1 MQEVLEFAK
10 SIGGVGAILAFVLY
24 GVYLAFKPL
33 VDDHRELVRGLVK
46 DQKESRDTFV
56 REMTM
61 AREECNAHQL
71 EQQQQMSELTQSIRE
86 LRTSL
91 NREEPSDESH
101 ASKVFAA
108 RGSQNG
114 SGLRARSTQP

>member
-1 MQEVLEFAK
+1 MQEMLEFFK

-33 VDDHRELVRGLVK
+33 IDDHRELVRGLIK

-56 REMTM
+56 REVTT

-71 EQQQQMSELTQSIRE
+71 EQQQAMSDLVQSIRE
-86 LRTSL
+86 LRISL
-91 NREEPSDESH
+91 NQEVDHESH
-101 ASKVFAA
+101 AAKSASIAGSK
-108 RGSQNG
+108 NG
-114 SGLRARSTQP
+114 SGFRSRPASA